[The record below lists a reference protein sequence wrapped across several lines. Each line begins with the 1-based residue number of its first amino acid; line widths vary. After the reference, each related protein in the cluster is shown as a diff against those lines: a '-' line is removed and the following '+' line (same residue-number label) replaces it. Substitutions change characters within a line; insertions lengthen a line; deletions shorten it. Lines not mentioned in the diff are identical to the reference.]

1 VATLSGW
8 AFCPRCAARLEGDTA
23 RLSCPGCG
31 AVYYAESAPAVSALV
46 TDAQGNVLLARRAVD
61 PDAGLWDVPGG
72 FLEEGEHPLDALRR
86 ELLEETGVSA
96 EPGAFV
102 GAFVD
107 TYGDGPQASAVLN
120 LAWEAR
126 LGHGALTPAD
136 DVSELRWFAPAVLP
150 PDEEL
155 AFSWVAPALRAWLAR
170 SAP

>member
-1 VATLSGW
+1 MATLSGW
-8 AFCPRCAARLEGDTA
+8 AFCPRCAARVEGDAA
-23 RLSCPGCG
+23 RLSCPSCG

-46 TDAQGNVLLARRAVD
+46 ADAQGNVLLARRAFD

-102 GAFVD
+102 GVFVD
-107 TYGDGPQASAVLN
+107 TYGDGPEANAVLN
-120 LAWEAR
+120 LAWE
-126 LGHGALTPAD
+126 
-136 DVSELRWFAPAVLP
+136 VRWFAPEALP

-155 AFSWVAPALRAWLAR
+155 AFGWIAPALRAWLAR